1 MTIID
6 ILEKQYSNN
15 ASIIRSLEII
25 KDNFIN
31 LVNDNYELVLDVKGQ
46 VKVKIPSL
54 KDRNEYEYKEISDY
68 EYPLIMCMRISEMKD
83 KEVYRHIVSQFIEIY
98 KDKLDV
104 FFKDVVT
111 VDKLKNKIKET
122 KKIISFTTYISI
134 FVIILSSISLC
145 VFFNISNAVRYMLV
159 IAVIVFFLIMLI
171 VQFTKDDRVRKIV
184 EGYISIVKT
193 DWYQKELNRQSVFF
207 CNLIE

>member
-46 VKVKIPSL
+46 LKVKIPSL